1 MVQKT
6 KQNFKLALKDKK
18 ILALSDTGYPYP
30 YIKDFCKEI
39 SESIVDVYVSPAS
52 TSRFLKLYISFSG
65 NRRTKILKDK
75 KFLLFTKIKP
85 EDYIVVIF
93 FGAKITK
100 ETKLLTIIAQ
110 QLVVQNYNVITV
122 NENGVDYDEDNPI
135 FTES

>member
-1 MVQKT
+1 M
-6 KQNFKLALKDKK
+6 D
-18 ILALSDTGYPYP
+18 IL
-30 YIKDFCKEI
+30 
-39 SESIVDVYVSPAS
+39 
-52 TSRFLKLYISFSG
+52 
-65 NRRTKILKDK
+65 TKIQ
-75 KFLLFTKIKP
+75 T
-85 EDYIVVIF
+85 EDYIVVIL

>member
-6 KQNFKLALKDKK
+6 KQNFKFALKDKK

-93 FGAKITK
+93 FGTKITK
-100 ETKLLTIIAQ
+100 ETKLLTVIAQ

-135 FTES
+135 FTQS

>member
-6 KQNFKLALKDKK
+6 KQNFKFALKDKK

-75 KFLLFTKIKP
+75 KFLLFTKIRP

-93 FGAKITK
+93 FGSKITK
-100 ETKLLTIIAQ
+100 ETKLLTVIAQ

-135 FTES
+135 FTQS